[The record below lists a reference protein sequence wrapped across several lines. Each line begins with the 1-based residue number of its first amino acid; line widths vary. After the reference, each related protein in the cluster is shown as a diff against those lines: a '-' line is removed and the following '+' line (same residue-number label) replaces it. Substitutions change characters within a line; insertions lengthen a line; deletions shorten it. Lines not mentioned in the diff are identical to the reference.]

1 VPREKWLL
9 KLYVMG
15 AGRLSM
21 SARANLERLC
31 QEHLKTHYH
40 IEVVDLQQHPALARE
55 HEIVAVPTVGREAP
69 VPIRKAVGDLSDTAR
84 AIFVLQLRHF

>member
-1 VPREKWLL
+1 MPREKWLL

-40 IEVVDLQQHPALARE
+40 IEVVDLQQPPALAR
-55 HEIVAVPTVGREAP
+55 
-69 VPIRKAVGDLSDTAR
+69 
-84 AIFVLQLRHF
+84 